1 MKRVEQEIS
10 WDADGH
16 PNRIGITLNG
26 HGPLN
31 LILPAYSSISTR
43 TELWPL
49 QELLG
54 EHFSTVSIDWPGF
67 GNLPRPKVD
76 WRPELYRAF
85 LQHVVESVV
94 QPEVTVAAG
103 HAAGYALTQAANTL
117 GSLGRLCLLA
127 PTWRGPLP
135 TMAGS
140 RKPIFRT
147 IAKSVD
153 LPVLGSAFYRLNVS
167 KPVMNKMSNG
177 HVYTSP
183 NWLTPERMADKLR
196 VAHAPGA
203 RHSSFRFVAGEL
215 DPYLGRQEFL
225 DDASRID
232 DDVLVVYSGAG
243 PRKSTAEIKALVNL
257 RNVVGVKVPL
267 GKLSFYEEFASQA
280 ADPIVEFW
288 EHSRA

>member
-1 MKRVEQEIS
+1 MERVEQEIS
-10 WDADGH
+10 WEADGKQI
-16 PNRIGITLNG
+16 RIGITRYG
-26 HGPLN
+26 DGPVMLM
-31 LILPAYSSISTR
+31 LPAFSSISTR

-54 EHFSTVSIDWPGF
+54 QHFSTVAIDWPGF
-67 GNLPRPKVD
+67 GTLPRPKVN
-76 WRPELYRAF
+76 WHPELYRSF
-85 LQHVVESVV
+85 LQYVAESVV

-103 HAAGYALTQAANTL
+103 HAASYALTQAAKAP

-140 RKPIFRT
+140 RKPAFRAV
-147 IAKSVD
+147 AKGVD
-153 LPVLGSAFYRLNVS
+153 LPVIGHAFYRLNVS

-183 NWLTPERMADKLR
+183 DWLTSERMAEKLR
-196 VAHAPGA
+196 VANAPGA

-215 DPYLGRQEFL
+215 DPYLDRQEFL

-232 DDVLVVYSGAG
+232 DDILAVYSGAG
-243 PRKSTAEIKALVNL
+243 PRKSTAEIKALAGL
-257 RNVVGVKVPL
+257 RNVIGVKVPL

-280 ADPIVEFW
+280 AGPIVEFW
-288 EHSRA
+288 KRG

>member
-1 MKRVEQEIS
+1 MERVEQEIS
-10 WDADGH
+10 WEADGH
-16 PNRIGITLNG
+16 PIRIGVTRYG
-26 HGPLN
+26 RGPVMLM
-31 LILPAYSSISTR
+31 LPAFSSISTR

-67 GNLPRPKVD
+67 GTLPRPKVD
-76 WRPELYRAF
+76 WRPDLYRSF
-85 LQHVVESVV
+85 LRHVADSVV
-94 QPEVTVAAG
+94 QPELTVAAG
-103 HAAGYALTQAANTL
+103 HAAGYALTQAANFP

-135 TMAGS
+135 TMSGS
-140 RKPIFRT
+140 RKPAFRAL
-147 IAKSVD
+147 AKSVD

-177 HVYTSP
+177 HVYANP
-183 NWLTPERMADKLR
+183 EWLTPERMAEKLR

-203 RHSSFRFVAGEL
+203 RHASFRFVAGEL
-215 DPYLGRQEFL
+215 DPYHDRDSFL
-225 DDASRID
+225 DDASRVD

-243 PRKSTAEIKALVNL
+243 PRKSTAEIKALTNL
-257 RNVVGVKVPL
+257 RNVVGVKVSL

-280 ADPIVEFW
+280 AGPIVEFW
-288 EHSRA
+288 EHTRR